1 MPYMDPMCIGN
12 IHQRRPDLRP
22 EAAVF
27 PAADEVQAGNFAWQW
42 SSFPMFFMWFPQQ
55 LCYLMM
61 RGHVY
66 PMI

>member
-27 PAADEVQAGNFAWQW
+27 PAADEVQAGNFAVA
-42 SSFPMFFMWFPQQ
+42 MKFFS
-55 LCYLMM
+55 
-61 RGHVY
+61 HVLHVVSTTI
-66 PMI
+66 MLFNDEGCMCTL